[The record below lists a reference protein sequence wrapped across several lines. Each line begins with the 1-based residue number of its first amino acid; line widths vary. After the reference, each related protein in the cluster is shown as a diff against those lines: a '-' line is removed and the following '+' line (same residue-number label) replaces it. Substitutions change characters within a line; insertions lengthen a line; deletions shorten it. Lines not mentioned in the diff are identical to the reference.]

1 MSKPGP
7 KKKPTKLKEIQ
18 GTLKPSRTL
27 ENEMTVTSVS
37 KLPEA
42 PEILDKTARKI
53 WKQVTKELF
62 GKGMLHVVDL
72 PLLSAYCNEMSIY
85 IEMEK
90 FMKENGRVQFYY
102 NEEGQIRHS
111 QSVPQQK
118 IANDALSKAHK
129 IAVQFGFT
137 PSARTT
143 IGGAEDEFDFFNE
156 L

>member
-7 KKKPTKLKEIQ
+7 KPKPTKLKEIQ
-18 GTLKPSRTL
+18 GTLKPSRQL
-27 ENEMTVTSVS
+27 ENEMTATVVS

-42 PEILDKTARKI
+42 PEILDKMGRKI
-53 WKQVTKELF
+53 WKVVTKELF
-62 GKGMLHVVDL
+62 NKGMLHSVDL

-85 IEMEK
+85 IEMEN
-90 FMKENGRVQFYY
+90 FMREHGRIQFYY
-102 NEEGQIRHS
+102 NEAGQVRHS

-137 PSARTT
+137 PSARTS
-143 IGGAEDEFDFFNE
+143 IGGGEEDIDFFD

>member
-7 KKKPTKLKEIQ
+7 KSKPTKIKEMQ
-18 GTLKPSRTL
+18 GTLKPSRQL
-27 ENEMTVTSVS
+27 DNEMTAEVVS
-37 KLPEA
+37 KLPDA
-42 PEILDKTARKI
+42 PEILDKNGRKI

-62 GKGMLHVVDL
+62 SKAMLHLVDL
-72 PLLSAYCNEMSIY
+72 PLLSAYCNEMSVY
-85 IEMEK
+85 IEMET
-90 FMKENGRVQFYY
+90 FMKENGRIQFYY

-118 IANDALSKAHK
+118 IANDALAKAHK

-137 PSARTT
+137 PSARTS
-143 IGGAEDEFDFFNE
+143 IGGGEQEIDFFD

>member
-1 MSKPGP
+1 MTKPGP
-7 KKKPTKLKEIQ
+7 KAKPTKLKEIQ
-18 GTLKPSRTL
+18 GTLKPSRQL
-27 ENEMTVTSVS
+27 ENEMTATVVS
-37 KLPEA
+37 KLPDA
-42 PEILDKTARKI
+42 PDILDKNGRKI

-62 GKGMLHVVDL
+62 SKAMLHSVDL

-85 IEMEK
+85 IEMET
-90 FMKENGRVQFYY
+90 FMREHGRIQFYY
-102 NEEGQIRHS
+102 NEEGSIRHS

-137 PSARTT
+137 PSARTS
-143 IGGAEDEFDFFNE
+143 IGGGEEEFDFFN